1 MALARLDHE
10 RSRLPRRLEDARGRG
25 HRPPEEG
32 DVVAQSLP
40 EAAGIDEVALEVDHH
55 ARRRPWLELEW
66 VRAALTLTT
75 GS

>member
-1 MALARLDHE
+1 LGHE
-10 RSRLPRRLEDARGRG
+10 RSRLPRCLEDARGRG

-40 EAAGIDEVALEVDHH
+40 EAAGIGEVALEVDHDE
-55 ARRRPWLELEW
+55 RRRPWRELER
-66 VRAALTLTT
+66 VRAALTVIM